1 MKKKISVSIPPALLK
16 KLEELVNS
24 KANDKLLDRSELI
37 CQAIEEF
44 IWTHLNNAREL
55 KKRS

>member
-16 KLEELVNS
+16 KLQEFIDS

-37 CQAIEEF
+37 CQAID
-44 IWTHLNNAREL
+44 EL
-55 KKRS
+55 LRKLK